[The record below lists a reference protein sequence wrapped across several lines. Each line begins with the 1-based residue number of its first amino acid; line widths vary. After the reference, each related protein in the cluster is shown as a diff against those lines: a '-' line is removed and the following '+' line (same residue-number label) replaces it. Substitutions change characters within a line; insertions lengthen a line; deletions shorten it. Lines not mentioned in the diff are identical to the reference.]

1 MINKIHKIINNK
13 FDRFIKFVFFLRSLF
28 AIFFVAIV
36 LFLSIP
42 HLFDNLIKE
51 RLIMNY
57 LSQNY
62 GLEII
67 DIKNV
72 KYKSLPTPQL
82 QINNIKAKFHTKYEN
97 FEIKELTIY
106 PELFSIYN
114 YDNFQSR
121 KIKLKNGDLEIN
133 LKDFK
138 NFNKRIFKLKKKFSF
153 QNISLKVTENKNE
166 IIEIKNIQ
174 FFNYG
179 YKKNIING
187 DIFNR
192 KFKIN
197 LKDDF
202 NKIDF
207 KILDTGISAKLN
219 IIEFD
224 KGWLKDGNLRGKI
237 LKSNFKLNFR
247 FEEDKIKIKE
257 LFFRDKELSFDT
269 EAYIILRPFFKI
281 NSKTEIQKF
290 HSDLLKNFD
299 LNKFLR
305 LKDLIKN
312 LNIENHISFKSKKF
326 SGDLINFLEIK
337 TNLAYGRLLILNN
350 FTISDSRIICE
361 KNVNFLEEYPIIFFK
376 CNLNSPDKRNLLKK
390 IKINYKPK
398 NEPLN
403 LDFEGNVN
411 ILNNKINFDFIKT
424 NNSYKA
430 TNEDLEYF
438 KLTFE

>member
-1 MINKIHKIINNK
+1 
-13 FDRFIKFVFFLRSLF
+13 
-28 AIFFVAIV
+28 
-36 LFLSIP
+36 
-42 HLFDNLIKE
+42 
-51 RLIMNY
+51 MNY

-224 KGWLKDGNLRGKI
+224 KGWLKDVNLRGKI

-257 LFFRDKELSFDT
+257 LF
-269 EAYIILRPFFKI
+269 
-281 NSKTEIQKF
+281 
-290 HSDLLKNFD
+290 
-299 LNKFLR
+299 
-305 LKDLIKN
+305 
-312 LNIENHISFKSKKF
+312 
-326 SGDLINFLEIK
+326 LEIK
-337 TNLAYGRLLILNN
+337 NYPLILRH
-350 FTISDSRIICE
+350 I
-361 KNVNFLEEYPIIFFK
+361 
-376 CNLNSPDKRNLLKK
+376 
-390 IKINYKPK
+390 
-398 NEPLN
+398 
-403 LDFEGNVN
+403 
-411 ILNNKINFDFIKT
+411 
-424 NNSYKA
+424 
-430 TNEDLEYF
+430 
-438 KLTFE
+438 

>member
-138 NFNKRIFKLKKKFSF
+138 NFNKRIFKLKKNFH
-153 QNISLKVTENKNE
+153 
-166 IIEIKNIQ
+166 
-174 FFNYG
+174 
-179 YKKNIING
+179 
-187 DIFNR
+187 
-192 KFKIN
+192 FKI
-197 LKDDF
+197 
-202 NKIDF
+202 
-207 KILDTGISAKLN
+207 
-219 IIEFD
+219 
-224 KGWLKDGNLRGKI
+224 
-237 LKSNFKLNFR
+237 
-247 FEEDKIKIKE
+247 
-257 LFFRDKELSFDT
+257 
-269 EAYIILRPFFKI
+269 
-281 NSKTEIQKF
+281 
-290 HSDLLKNFD
+290 
-299 LNKFLR
+299 
-305 LKDLIKN
+305 
-312 LNIENHISFKSKKF
+312 
-326 SGDLINFLEIK
+326 
-337 TNLAYGRLLILNN
+337 
-350 FTISDSRIICE
+350 
-361 KNVNFLEEYPIIFFK
+361 
-376 CNLNSPDKRNLLKK
+376 
-390 IKINYKPK
+390 
-398 NEPLN
+398 
-403 LDFEGNVN
+403 
-411 ILNNKINFDFIKT
+411 
-424 NNSYKA
+424 
-430 TNEDLEYF
+430 
-438 KLTFE
+438 